1 MTATTYL
8 LPLSTATAPWV
19 GLRYNLW
26 SEPSH
31 ANTRGLVWPMTTSG
45 RARSFTKT
53 VLPIPCWLR
62 QTCTSP
68 ASRGT
73 TATVDSAPVAALSEL
88 GLREPVV
95 FDSESEVG
103 GAP

>member
-31 ANTRGLVWPMTTSG
+31 AKTRGFVWPTATSG
-45 RARSFTKT
+45 RARSSQKF
-53 VLPIPCWLR
+53 VVPIPCWLR

-73 TATVDSAPVAALSEL
+73 AATVGSAPVAGLNEL

>member
-31 ANTRGLVWPMTTSG
+31 AKTRGFVWPTATSG
-45 RARSFTKT
+45 RARSSQKF
-53 VLPIPCWLR
+53 VLPICCWIR

-68 ASRGT
+68 ATLGT
-73 TATVDSAPVAALSEL
+73 AATVGSAPVADLNEL
-88 GLREPVV
+88 GLREPIVPE
-95 FDSESEVG
+95 SETEVG